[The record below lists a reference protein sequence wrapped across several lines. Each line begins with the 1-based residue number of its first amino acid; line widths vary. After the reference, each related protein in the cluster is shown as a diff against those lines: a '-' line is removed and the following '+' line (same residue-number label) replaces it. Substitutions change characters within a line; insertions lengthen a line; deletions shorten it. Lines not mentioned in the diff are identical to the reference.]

1 MLPELKGQIVH
12 NKKLLT
18 ITNYYYFLLTI
29 FVMATPNQQDDHPGD
44 PDGEGE
50 TSQLNSFKKHLTCLL
65 CDKLFENP
73 KTLFC
78 LHSFCEE
85 CLQKVVEEALLRQRV
100 PQRGEEDERLGQ
112 EGEANDD
119 NEENDLFIDGEFEDY
134 MTIPASDNSA
144 GLTEGVIDDEDVVLG
159 NNPNYFHCPLEDCD
173 GSTQVPLT
181 DIGELSII
189 QVNVP
194 LCNIER
200 TMIIKEDLPKGRVL
214 CESCQERAAIGVCCN
229 LTCNNRPF
237 CGDCLEIHLRERRKE
252 QHCIV
257 YPKPPGSST
266 SLESS
271 MSEQNEANGK
281 SKKDWEHLKQ
291 SDVFCSHDG
300 HGDCLRNIYCRDHD
314 EVICMMCTAL
324 HTHHAG
330 CNNRY
335 STKDIYPECYNTTE
349 TTLKR
354 VCELHDN
361 FKGALVTTGAIEN
374 ALVENV
380 KRVKE
385 SVVAKYEELK
395 TELQNQ
401 RDELIRKAN
410 RVLDLKSRELNDH
423 RNMLTRVSSTFSR
436 SIDFV
441 MDFMATA
448 IPSEF
453 MMLKTQI
460 NNWLGELETRYTNYH
475 RTPLENDCIYFK
487 KSNIDMSN
495 AIGQVY
501 STPST
506 KKFHIHPLTPV
517 PTAHHPSYFIVT
529 ARDIIRT
536 NVHFLTSL
544 PELRVTI
551 RHLNDAVG
559 IEGFISCDKKNGKYM
574 VTVCP
579 YKSGR
584 HEICIFEPMKPPYDK
599 CFIGGRKII
608 VNVSNAGLLPFVL

>member
-1 MLPELKGQIVH
+1 
-12 NKKLLT
+12 
-18 ITNYYYFLLTI
+18 
-29 FVMATPNQQDDHPGD
+29 MATPDQQDDHPGD
-44 PDGEGE
+44 PDGEGG
-50 TSQLNSFKKHLTCLL
+50 TSQPESFIRKHLTCLL
-65 CDKLFENP
+65 CDKRFENP
-73 KTLFC
+73 KTLTC

-85 CLQKVVEEALLRQRV
+85 CLRKVAEEALLKRRAE
-100 PQRGEEDERLGQ
+100 PAQRGEEDERLSQ
-112 EGEANDD
+112 EGEANDGNEANDD
-119 NEENDLFIDGEFEDY
+119 NEANDLFIDGEFEDY

-144 GLTEGVIDDEDVVLG
+144 GLTEGVIDDDDILLG
-159 NNPNYFHCPLEDCD
+159 NNPNYLHCPLDDCD
-173 GSTQVPLT
+173 GLTQVPLT
-181 DIGELSII
+181 DIDDLNYI

-200 TMIIKEDLPKGRVL
+200 TMVIKEDLPKGRVL
-214 CESCQERAAIGVCCN
+214 CESCQERAAIGICCN

-237 CGDCLEIHLRERRKE
+237 CGDCLEMHLRDRRKE
-252 QHCIV
+252 QHSIV

-271 MSEQNEANGK
+271 TSEQNGSEANDQ
-281 SKKDWEHLKQ
+281 SEKDWKQLKQ

-300 HGDCLRNIYCRDHD
+300 HGHCLRNIYCGDHD
-314 EVICMMCTAL
+314 EVICMMCAAL
-324 HTHHAG
+324 HNHHAG

-335 STKDIYPECYNTTE
+335 STEDIYPECYKAMKKKLE
-349 TTLKR
+349 K
-354 VCELHDN
+354 VCELHED
-361 FKGALVTTGAIEN
+361 FKCALVTTNTIEK

-385 SVVAKYEELK
+385 SIVAKYEELK

-401 RDELIRKAN
+401 RDELLRKAN
-410 RVLDLKSRELNDH
+410 RVVDLKSRELNDH
-423 RNMLTRVSSTFSR
+423 RDMLTLVSSTFSHGIG
-436 SIDFV
+436 SIT
-441 MDFMATA
+441 DFMDRF

-453 MMLKTQI
+453 MMLKTQFS
-460 NNWLGELETRYTNYH
+460 NRLDELMTRYTNYH
-475 RTPLENDCIYFK
+475 RTPLENDCIYFEK
-487 KSNIDMSN
+487 ADIDISN
-495 AIGQVY
+495 AIGKVY

-517 PTAHHPSYFIVT
+517 PTAHNPSYFLVT

-536 NVHFLTSL
+536 NIHFLISL

-551 RHLNDAVG
+551 RHLNDAVAM
-559 IEGFISCDKKNGKYM
+559 EGWISCDKKSGKYM

-584 HEICIFEPMKPPYDK
+584 HEVCIFEPMKPPYDK

-608 VNVSNAGLLPFVL
+608 VNVSNAGLLPFIL